1 VRSLAAAACA
11 ALIVLS
17 QSAIAVPAPES
28 PTSAADALL
37 AKYALAMQ
45 TLKQP
50 PNMVV
55 EYTQTR
61 TGPSRVITENH
72 RLYRDAAGHERNE
85 TAAVNGVTAT
95 TPRVSIYTRAT
106 WSYGPDKFFV
116 DPNAYQIALRGVMD
130 VNGRKAYDYA
140 VVLKDA
146 GSFAVTDLQLDART
160 ALPVR
165 EHFTAASATCAAT
178 GSIEFGSAGGFW
190 LPRIVSVTCPQAV
203 SPDAAVVTPA
213 TATYRDTIR
222 FSSYSF
228 PAAIPAQVFGLSPTP
243 VPDVTESPQP

>member
-1 VRSLAAAACA
+1 MRKLAAAASA
-11 ALIVLS
+11 VLIVLS
-17 QSAIAVPAPES
+17 QRVVAAPAPAS
-28 PTSAADALL
+28 PTSAADALV

-45 TLKQP
+45 SLKQP

-61 TGPSRVITENH
+61 TGPARVVTENH
-72 RLYRDAAGHERNE
+72 RLYRDTAGHERNE
-85 TAAVNGVTAT
+85 TAAINGVTV
-95 TPRVSIYTRAT
+95 TPPRASIYTRTT
-106 WSYGPDKFFV
+106 WPYGPDKFFV
-116 DPNAYQIALRGVMD
+116 DPDAYQIALRAVVN
-130 VNGRKAYDYA
+130 VNGRKAFDYA
-140 VVLKDA
+140 VVLKEA
-146 GSFAVTDLQLDART
+146 GSFAVTDLELDARS

-165 EHFTAASATCAAT
+165 EHFTATSATCAAT

-243 VPDVTESPQP
+243 APDVTESPQP